1 MDERDDEQPAARD
14 ESPHDPQQTAGGSG
28 QIDIERLAERIYR
41 LMLAEAREARARG
54 AASFV
59 RERR

>member
-1 MDERDDEQPAARD
+1 MDERDEVQQAAHDEP
-14 ESPHDPQQTAGGSG
+14 PHDPQQPAHGAG

-41 LMLAEAREARARG
+41 LMMAEARQARARG
-54 AASFV
+54 ANAFA